1 MEYHSYVLKSELS
14 KFKIDF
20 DELFH
25 FTSIPHLIL
34 NKFGEIVS
42 FNLSAASFLKF
53 RNKSLLNHFFS
64 NFITLHSQIN
74 FNKQIKKAFEI
85 KINCKEEYELILEN
99 KQVIVQIDILPFKND
114 HLLLVLHDLSEY
126 KKLEQDLINYHKSL
140 FLFQNIFQNRTDAV
154 AILDTE
160 YHFKI
165 FNLAFIE
172 AFSQIFTNPINTKTN
187 FLLYISDYPELKDN
201 ITNACKKALQNHTSI
216 VRIENDWDNEDVYY
230 CYDLHFSLLKN
241 FENNLTL
248 GIIFTIKNIREQKLK
263 QRDRSK
269 QNAILINSSK
279 TIATIEMAAA
289 FAHEINQPLAALNI
303 YANSCIN
310 QFTDT
315 INANPKLLKG
325 LKQIV
330 LITQHAGEI
339 LHRMKNFMHYGELC
353 FEKTDIN
360 LLIKQSLTFFDHIRQ
375 QLKFDIELHLNDSLP
390 LIDIDKIKITQVILN
405 LIQNSIEAFHNH
417 TDKKLIIKIES
428 TILNN
433 DIEIRIKDNGPGI
446 PNEIIDKIMK
456 SYFTTKSQ
464 GTGLGLAICRTLI
477 KAHNGN
483 LIISPQN
490 GIGANIYFSLPLNNV
505 LDKSH
510 EK

>member
-1 MEYHSYVLKSELS
+1 
-14 KFKIDF
+14 
-20 DELFH
+20 
-25 FTSIPHLIL
+25 
-34 NKFGEIVS
+34 
-42 FNLSAASFLKF
+42 
-53 RNKSLLNHFFS
+53 
-64 NFITLHSQIN
+64 
-74 FNKQIKKAFEI
+74 
-85 KINCKEEYELILEN
+85 
-99 KQVIVQIDILPFKND
+99 
-114 HLLLVLHDLSEY
+114 
-126 KKLEQDLINYHKSL
+126 
-140 FLFQNIFQNRTDAV
+140 
-154 AILDTE
+154 
-160 YHFKI
+160 
-165 FNLAFIE
+165 
-172 AFSQIFTNPINTKTN
+172 
-187 FLLYISDYPELKDN
+187 
-201 ITNACKKALQNHTSI
+201 
-216 VRIENDWDNEDVYY
+216 
-230 CYDLHFSLLKN
+230 
-241 FENNLTL
+241 
-248 GIIFTIKNIREQKLK
+248 
-263 QRDRSK
+263 
-269 QNAILINSSK
+269 
-279 TIATIEMAAA
+279 
-289 FAHEINQPLAALNI
+289 
-303 YANSCIN
+303 
-310 QFTDT
+310 
-315 INANPKLLKG
+315 
-325 LKQIV
+325 
-330 LITQHAGEI
+330 
-339 LHRMKNFMHYGELC
+339 LC